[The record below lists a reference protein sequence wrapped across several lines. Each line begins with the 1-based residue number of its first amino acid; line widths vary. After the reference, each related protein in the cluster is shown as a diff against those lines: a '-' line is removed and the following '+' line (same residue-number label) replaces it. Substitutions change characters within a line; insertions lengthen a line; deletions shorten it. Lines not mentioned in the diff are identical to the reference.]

1 MAEYIEFKAPEIG
14 MNRTKKILPIN
25 KVVRKVLALELTQA
39 KVMAMKDDPETV
51 DEVEEYVNGTLK
63 FMDET
68 EDFLITTLGLNKKQQ
83 DALEDLTQEQ
93 LGELS
98 GRLQLA
104 LLHVDQSVPDT
115 DEEDEPDPK

>member
-14 MNRTKKILPIN
+14 MNRTKKILPTN
-25 KVVRKVLALELTQA
+25 KIVRKVLTLELTQA
-39 KVMAMKDDPETV
+39 KVMAMKDNPETV

-68 EDFLITTLGLNKKQQ
+68 EDFLTTTLGLNKKQQ
-83 DALEDLTQEQ
+83 EALEELTQEQ

-98 GRLQLA
+98 GRLQVT
-104 LLHVDQSVPDT
+104 LLHVDQSVSDT

>member
-1 MAEYIEFKAPEIG
+1 MAEYIEFKAPEVG
-14 MNRTKKILPIN
+14 MNRTKKILPTN
-25 KVVRKVLALELTQA
+25 KIVRKVLTLELTQA
-39 KVMAMKDDPETV
+39 KVMAMKDNPETV

-68 EDFLITTLGLNKKQQ
+68 EDFLTTTLGLNKKQQ
-83 DALEDLTQEQ
+83 EALEELTQEQ

-98 GRLQLA
+98 GRLQVA

-115 DEEDEPDPK
+115 DEEEEPDPK

>member
-1 MAEYIEFKAPEIG
+1 MAEYIEFKAPEVG
-14 MNRTKKILPIN
+14 MNRTKKILPTN
-25 KVVRKVLALELTQA
+25 KIVRKVLTLELTQA
-39 KVMAMKDDPETV
+39 KVMDMKDNPETV

-68 EDFLITTLGLNKKQQ
+68 EDFLTTTLGLNKKQQ
-83 DALEDLTQEQ
+83 EALEELTQEQ

-98 GRLQLA
+98 GRLQVA

-115 DEEDEPDPK
+115 DEEEEPDPK